1 MKRKLSRYNYYLLDK
16 SLNFN
21 GRDAYLSVNK
31 ALSRLREIFGSR
43 IITDEDSLKPYME
56 DESYL
61 KAKPIAAIMP
71 QNTLEVERIVKIAV
85 KYKIPL
91 TARGAGTSLSG
102 GAVPVENGIVIDFK
116 RMNRILKVYPEDM
129 QVLVEPGTVYDELNA
144 YLAKYN
150 LFLPPNPSTGDQCT
164 IGGMVAENAAGPRSF
179 KYGTMRNWVL
189 GLEVITSSIGK
200 IWIGSRTR
208 KWVSGYDLVRLFVG
222 SEGTLGLI
230 TKILLK
236 LAPLPEKRI
245 GIIIPF
251 NDIEEAGRAIVSLAK
266 SRVNIS
272 ALEIID
278 EITIDAINKV
288 HKAGFPL
295 TKAAILIEVEGSTD
309 KIDLELEKIAEII
322 RKFKV
327 EKPGPQVFFNANEMW
342 SKRKLA
348 GESLE
353 TIYGGRVDED
363 VVVPISKLPSLI
375 KEIKQI
381 SEKHEVKIAIF
392 GHAGDGHLHPC
403 ILVEK
408 RMAWKPEIE
417 KVKEEIFKAAV
428 KLEGSLSGEHGIG
441 LAKKP
446 YLYLEHSEK
455 TLRAFKII
463 KEALD
468 PYNIMN
474 PGKKII

>member
-1 MKRKLSRYNYYLLDK
+1 MNEA
-16 SLNFN
+16 LNE
-21 GRDAYLSVNK
+21 LKKV
-31 ALSRLREIFGSR
+31 FGSR
-43 IITDEDSLKPYME
+43 LIIQEDMLKPYME

-61 KAKPIAAIMP
+61 KEKPIAAVIP
-71 QNTLEVERIVKIAV
+71 ENIEEVEKTVEIAI
-85 KYKIPL
+85 KYRIPL

-102 GAVPVENGIVIDFK
+102 GSVPVKNGIVIDFR
-116 RMNRILKVYPEDM
+116 RMNKILEIYPDDM
-129 QVLVEPGTVYDELNA
+129 QVLVEPGVIYDDLNA
-144 YLAKYN
+144 HLAKYN

-189 GLEVITSSIGK
+189 GLEVITSAIGK

-208 KWVSGYDLVRLFVG
+208 KWVSGYDLVRLFIG

-236 LAPLPEKRI
+236 LAPLPERRI

-251 NDIEEAGRAIVSLAK
+251 NNIEEAGRAIVKLAK
-266 SRVNIS
+266 SKINIS

-278 EITIDAINKV
+278 KITIEAVNKV
-288 HKAGFPL
+288 HNAGFPS
-295 TKAAILIEVEGSTD
+295 TEAAILMEIEGTSEE
-309 KIDLELEKIAEII
+309 IDIELEKMAKITEE
-322 RKFKV
+322 FKI
-327 EKPGPQVFFNANEMW
+327 EKPGPLVFFNANEMW

-363 VVVPISKLPSLI
+363 VVVPISKLPRLI
-375 KEIKQI
+375 REIKRIAQQHHIQI
-381 SEKHEVKIAIF
+381 AVF

-408 RMAWKPEIE
+408 NRAWEPEIE
-417 KVKEEIFKAAV
+417 KVKEKIFKAAI
-428 KLEGSLSGEHGIG
+428 KLGGSLSGEHGIG
-441 LAKKP
+441 LVKKP
-446 YLYLEHSEK
+446 YLHLEHSKE
-455 TLRAFKII
+455 TLEAFKLI
-463 KEALD
+463 KRTLD
-468 PYNIMN
+468 PHNIMN
-474 PGKKII
+474 PGKKIT